1 MKVVD
6 HQNATKMWNDDIE
19 SKGQVNFMNQCWSC
33 TNLEELE
40 SLFKKEEKTCVDEKE
55 RKETEAMYLDM
66 KGQKLKIV
74 RSKT

>member
-1 MKVVD
+1 
-6 HQNATKMWNDDIE
+6 
-19 SKGQVNFMNQCWSC
+19 MNQCWSC
-33 TNLEELE
+33 TNLKELE
-40 SLFKKEEKTCVDEKE
+40 SLFKQEEKTCVDEKE